1 MTLRRGGA
9 VVLSLSLSFPPRPH
23 LLGMTQQWRQR
34 DDAAA
39 QSSSP
44 SPFLLLIPTYLGT
57 TTMTRQRDNAVGRRP
72 VGTSSTG
79 VSTGIKLQ
87 THRPTCTLGGGWQP
101 VPGMGADIIAGTRG
115 YTRVTA

>member
-23 LLGMTQQWRQR
+23 LLGMTRQRRQR

-44 SPFLLLIPTYLGT
+44 SPFLLLVPTYLGMMM
-57 TTMTRQRDNAVGRRP
+57 MT
-72 VGTSSTG
+72 
-79 VSTGIKLQ
+79 
-87 THRPTCTLGGGWQP
+87 PTRTLGGGWQP
-101 VPGMGADIIAGTRG
+101 VPGMGAGIIAGTRG
-115 YTRVTA
+115 YTRATA